1 MGVGRGRQSG
11 VWVLVKPA
19 NQNPMKTKIILSLAV
34 GIATALVTRPIFAG
48 VIEPHQ
54 LVITENSST
63 SLTVTFDGSTANI
76 FNLTLVSPDLWSFF
90 VTGFVFHSPNQLA
103 WVEQPENSSLGNR
116 VDLFTG
122 QVIVNSDVSTFL
134 PLLANG
140 ATVPDVG
147 FDGNSVPVSIT
158 FNDNAGAAEALETGS
173 TLGLLF
179 LSLVALLSASR
190 LRSVRL
196 A

>member
-1 MGVGRGRQSG
+1 
-11 VWVLVKPA
+11 
-19 NQNPMKTKIILSLAV
+19 MKTKIILSLAV
-34 GIATALVTRPIFAG
+34 GITTALVTRPVFAG
-48 VIEPHQ
+48 VVEPHQ

-76 FNLTLVSPDLWSFF
+76 LNLTLVSPDVWSFF
-90 VTGFVFHSPNQLA
+90 VTGFVFHAPNDLA
-103 WVEQPENSSLGNR
+103 WAEPENSSLGNR

-122 QVIVNSDVSTFL
+122 QVLVYSDVSTFL

-158 FNDNAGAAEALETGS
+158 FNDNAGAG
-173 TLGLLF
+173 
-179 LSLVALLSASR
+179 
-190 LRSVRL
+190 RSP
-196 A
+196 